1 MTKQGTTFS
10 GKSTDTSNWSIGA
23 SVDVNARQ
31 TATAGVPDIASAK
44 LSLEE
49 DVKVSYD
56 YNQNKE
62 NYNSNYSERTITQT
76 EQTDHDDKL
85 LGRTQTLDIWR
96 YRVYGQA
103 GTDPNGQPSNV
114 FYEVV
119 LPGPTLTFD
128 SGGQNLDW
136 YQPTHENGNILSYP
150 QPSAGTFTPPDLG
163 SHKEPCPSTPP
174 GPNCN
179 PDGTI
184 TISAP
189 MIPAQQIFFD
199 GTSGSLAYDYTNTTG
214 SGTTFS
220 YSHTLSESADVK
232 YSSKVQIGSADE
244 GEQSKFSVDVN
255 LHNSNS
261 WGNTTTSDSTTTSDT
276 GLTLNR
282 SSGDGTQAYAFY
294 PVFYTTQDG
303 TIKVSHAVEVL
314 ASATGRAFW
323 AGMYGRLADPA
334 LNLPARFTPAYGPTN
349 ELIGWA
355 PNYNS
360 SRKKLRGFF
369 LRRATPNPVTNT
381 FDLLAS
387 TPLAGDTVRLDAS
400 VYNYSTAIGANALK
414 VRFQVIGY
422 NSDSDTEIPLTSC
435 PNGATLDAASGRCT
449 IGETIVPQLNPL
461 QMTSATFD
469 WDTTGFGPAG
479 AGLSSDYRIYVVLDP
494 DNTIA
499 ETYE

>member
-1 MTKQGTTFS
+1 M
-10 GKSTDTSNWSIGA
+10 
-23 SVDVNARQ
+23 
-31 TATAGVPDIASAK
+31 PDIASAK

-314 ASATGRAFW
+314 ASATGERSGRACTDGW
-323 AGMYGRLADPA
+323 
-334 LNLPARFTPAYGPTN
+334 PTRH
-349 ELIGWA
+349 
-355 PNYNS
+355 S
-360 SRKKLRGFF
+360 TF
-369 LRRATPNPVTNT
+369 RRA
-381 FDLLAS
+381 L
-387 TPLAGDTVRLDAS
+387 R
-400 VYNYSTAIGANALK
+400 
-414 VRFQVIGY
+414 
-422 NSDSDTEIPLTSC
+422 PLT
-435 PNGATLDAASGRCT
+435 ARR
-449 IGETIVPQLNPL
+449 
-461 QMTSATFD
+461 TS
-469 WDTTGFGPAG
+469 
-479 AGLSSDYRIYVVLDP
+479 
-494 DNTIA
+494 
-499 ETYE
+499 